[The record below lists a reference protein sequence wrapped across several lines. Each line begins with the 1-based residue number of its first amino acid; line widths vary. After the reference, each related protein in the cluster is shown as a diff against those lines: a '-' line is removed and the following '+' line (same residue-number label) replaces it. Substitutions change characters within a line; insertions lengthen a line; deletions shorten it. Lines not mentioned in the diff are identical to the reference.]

1 MKNSKKLKNK
11 VLVFLAT
18 LLLVGQTVVPTSVVM
33 AEELNRVELQ
43 EKSSSDT
50 EQTETVEIDTTES
63 SKEVEKPQ
71 VTAEPE
77 KVLDEVAKANDSPK
91 MPENEVVSIEDF
103 LKSQNLIQGKDG
115 KLYTTTDSNYVAEG
129 SLNDIFSLGNSN
141 RMKRSA
147 RASGENVHVP
157 AWTNI
162 ANINMYFA
170 NGYSE
175 WGWFGKRNDAGETLW
190 CVELGVV
197 LGVGA
202 NPGYT
207 TSFLTSTLAYDI
219 SLATYFG
226 YYQKGKTLGNEFL
239 TQMYIYELQGKAPTA
254 LSGDYSMA
262 DYNAHKK
269 YIQDKLKQYNAEPKM
284 DKTNVSIKVGESVTL
299 TDTAG
304 VLANYKDVAVKNDTG
319 AKVVKSGNKVTITP
333 DKNSKDGYIYFQY
346 NVAADYVGT
355 PIYYQHPYTQ
365 NTVLGRIS
373 DPNRVRIPIKVI
385 KEGNVSVRKVDKD
398 TKEPLQ
404 ATFKA
409 TRLDTNEV
417 REIKTNVNGYADWY
431 GISNDNAVVEFEEI
445 VAPTGYVID
454 RTPIKVTAKLGQTIV
469 QEFTNKKIMGSVKL
483 IKYADEDW
491 HTGVLNTFLSGAEF
505 SLLSPDGKTVLQ
517 KAVTNEKG
525 EVTFTDIEYGFGY
538 IIRETQTPEGYE
550 PVADQLVDITEDG
563 QVIELTATDKVIRED
578 MKLIKKDDESHLNI
592 LSKDAQF
599 EIKNLQTGL
608 KITQKDALGNETSIF
623 TTNEKGEILLSKLP
637 YGHYEISEVKAPWG
651 YLQLTKPVGFFV
663 DGTHNGLI
671 TIDITNK
678 QAKGTVTMTKTGET
692 AISVE
697 TKETEYGNL
706 HLFNF
711 AQKPLK
717 DVTFDIFARKNI
729 VSGDGKVHH
738 KAGDLVATLTTDELG
753 QFKSEALYIG
763 SYFAKEKSAPNGFI
777 IKEDEIDFTID
788 YEGQNV
794 PLTSSSI
801 SAENN
806 WNKVKVIVNKEDENL
821 VGYEENAAV
830 IETIPSE
837 NKVFGLFM
845 REGFEKDGD
854 VLVPENGLV
863 GIATTKEGQAIF
875 EGQYPEG
882 DYYAK
887 ELNAGNDHVISEKEY
902 PVSLTPTD
910 NREEQESNIFD
921 NGTFQN
927 NQNFNRMARYPIVNK
942 LFLTDV
948 PFEKINETSKLEEK
962 AGYKFE
968 FNELGEGA
976 EFELRNSEQEPIQ
989 HIVIDENGIGIW
1001 KDLVVGTYF
1010 FNETKTSNDSLVL
1023 DKTIYRIEVTQEV
1036 TKIFDNETGT
1046 LIVEKDNTVTPESE
1060 TESEKEDTETTE
1072 ESEEVA
1078 TTTEEST
1085 DVETEEST
1093 NESEEEAV
1101 TPVEPL
1107 FTIKNKA
1114 IRGSA
1119 ELEKSDVSDGK
1130 LLPDTGIR
1138 ITDEHGKVVVEG
1150 RTDSNGKFT
1159 FDELPKGKYNFQEF
1173 DAPKG
1178 YLIDTTPVPFEI
1190 KEDGEI
1196 IKCQMTNVKQV
1207 DKLRQTKAENTNR
1220 LIFVA
1225 VLVLAV
1231 CSLSLVVI
1239 YYRKES
1245 FNQN

>member
-1 MKNSKKLKNK
+1 MKKSKNLKNK

-43 EKSSSDT
+43 EKASSDT
-50 EQTETVEIDTTES
+50 EQTEAVEVDTTES

-71 VTAEPE
+71 VTSEPE

-91 MPENEVVSIEDF
+91 MTENEVVSIEDF
-103 LKSQNLIQGKDG
+103 LKSQNLIQGTDG
-115 KLYTTTDSNYVAEG
+115 KLYTTTDSNYVEEG
-129 SLNDIFSLGNSN
+129 SLNDIFSLGKSN

-147 RASGENVHVP
+147 RAGVNVVVP
-157 AWTNI
+157 SWTNI

-170 NGYSE
+170 NGHSE
-175 WGWFGKRNDAGETLW
+175 WGWYGKRNDAGETLW
-190 CVELGVV
+190 CIELGVV

-202 NPGYT
+202 NGGYT
-207 TSFLTSTLAYDI
+207 IRITDDKLAENI

-239 TQMYIYELQGKAPTA
+239 TQMYIYELQGKAPTG
-254 LSGDYSMA
+254 LSGDYSMT
-262 DYNAHKK
+262 DYNNHKK

-346 NVAADYVGT
+346 NIAADYVGS
-355 PIYYQHPYTQ
+355 PLYYEHPYTQ
-365 NTVLGRIS
+365 NTVLGRVR
-373 DPNRVRIPIKVI
+373 DPRTTRIPIKVI

-525 EVTFTDIEYGFGY
+525 EVTFTDVEYGFGY

-563 QVIELTATDKVIRED
+563 QIIELTATDKVIRED

-806 WNKVKVIVNKEDENL
+806 WNKVKVIVNKEDETL
-821 VGYEENAAV
+821 VGYEENGAV

-837 NKVFGLFM
+837 GKVFGLFM

-882 DYYAK
+882 DYCAK

-1023 DKTIYRIEVTQEV
+1023 DKTVYRIEVTQET

-1060 TESEKEDTETTE
+1060 TESEKEDTEITE

-1078 TTTEEST
+1078 TNTEEST

-1101 TPVEPL
+1101 APTEPL

-1150 RTDSNGKFT
+1150 RTDSNGRFT

-1220 LIFVA
+1220 LISVA
-1225 VLVLAV
+1225 VLVLAA

>member
-1 MKNSKKLKNK
+1 MKKSKNLKNR

-18 LLLVGQTVVPTSVVM
+18 LLLVGQTVVPTSVVL

-43 EKSSSDT
+43 EKASSDT
-50 EQTETVEIDTTES
+50 EQTESVETDTTES

-71 VTAEPE
+71 VTSEPE

-91 MPENEVVSIEDF
+91 MTGNEVVSIEDF
-103 LKSQNLIQGKDG
+103 LKSQNLIQGTDG
-115 KLYTTTDSNYVAEG
+115 KLYTTTDSNYVEEG
-129 SLNDIFSLGNSN
+129 SLNDIFSLGNSD

-147 RASGENVHVP
+147 RAGVNVVVP
-157 AWTNI
+157 SWTNI

-170 NGYSE
+170 NGHSE
-175 WGWFGKRNDAGETLW
+175 WGWYGKRNDAGETLW
-190 CVELGVV
+190 CIELGVV

-202 NPGYT
+202 NGGYT
-207 TSFLTSTLAYDI
+207 IRITDDKLAENI

-239 TQMYIYELQGKAPTA
+239 TQMYIYELQGKAPTG
-254 LSGDYSMA
+254 LSGDYSMT
-262 DYNAHKK
+262 DYNNHKK

-304 VLANYKDVAVKNDTG
+304 VLANYKNAVVKNDTG

-346 NVAADYVGT
+346 NIAADYVGS
-355 PIYYQHPYTQ
+355 PLYYEHPYTQ
-365 NTVLGRIS
+365 NTVLGRVR
-373 DPNRVRIPIKVI
+373 DPRSTRIPIKVI

-398 TKEPLQ
+398 TKQPLQ

-445 VAPTGYVID
+445 IAPTGYVID

-525 EVTFTDIEYGFGY
+525 EVTFTDVEYGFDY

-563 QVIELTATDKVIRED
+563 QIIELTATDKVIRED

-763 SYFAKEKSAPNGFI
+763 AYFAKEKSAPNGFI

-837 NKVFGLFM
+837 GKVFGLFM
-845 REGFEKDGD
+845 RAGFEKDGD

-887 ELNAGNDHVISEKEY
+887 ELNAGGDHVISEKEY

-962 AGYKFE
+962 TGYKFE

-1001 KDLVVGTYF
+1001 KDLAVGTYF

-1023 DKTIYRIEVTQEV
+1023 DKTVYRIEVTQET

-1046 LIVEKDNTVTPESE
+1046 LIVEKDNTATPESE
-1060 TESEKEDTETTE
+1060 TEDTETTE

-1078 TTTEEST
+1078 TNTEEST
-1085 DVETEEST
+1085 DVETEETTEEST

-1101 TPVEPL
+1101 APVEPL

-1114 IRGSA
+1114 ISGSA

-1220 LIFVA
+1220 LISVA
-1225 VLVLAV
+1225 VLVLAA

-1239 YYRKES
+1239 YYRKET

>member
-1 MKNSKKLKNK
+1 MKKSKNLKNR
-11 VLVFLAT
+11 VLAILAT
-18 LLLVGQTVVPTSVVM
+18 LLLVGQTVVPTSVVL

-43 EKSSSDT
+43 EKASSDT
-50 EQTETVEIDTTES
+50 EQTESVETDSTES

-71 VTAEPE
+71 VTSEPE

-91 MPENEVVSIEDF
+91 MTEDEVVSIEDF

-129 SLNDIFSLGNSN
+129 SLTDIFSSTSSN

-147 RASGENVHVP
+147 RAGINVNVP

-170 NGYSE
+170 NGHSE
-175 WGWFGKRNDAGETLW
+175 WGWYGKRNDAGETLW
-190 CVELGVV
+190 CIELGVV

-202 NPGYT
+202 NGGYT
-207 TSFLTSTLAYDI
+207 ISIANNKLAKDI

-239 TQMYIYELQGKAPTA
+239 TQMYIYELQGKAPTG

-269 YIQDKLKQYNAEPKM
+269 YIQDKVKQYNTQPVM

-299 TDTAG
+299 TDTKG
-304 VLANYKDVAVKNDTG
+304 VFANYKDVSYKNETG
-319 AKVVKSGNKVTITP
+319 AKIVKSGNKVTITP
-333 DKNSKDGYIYFQY
+333 DKNSKDGFIYFEY
-346 NVAADYVGT
+346 NIASDYIGS
-355 PIYYQHPYTQ
+355 PLYYEHPYTQ
-365 NTVLGRIS
+365 NTVLGRVDDPQKTRIS
-373 DPNRVRIPIKVI
+373 IKVI

-525 EVTFTDIEYGFGY
+525 EVTFTDVEYGFGY

-578 MKLIKKDDESHLNI
+578 VKLIKKDDESHLNI
-592 LSKDAQF
+592 LSQDAQF
-599 EIKNLQTGL
+599 EIENLQTGL
-608 KITQKDALGNETSIF
+608 KLTHKDALGKETTIF
-623 TTNEKGEILLSKLP
+623 TTNEKGEIFLSQLMNGRYK
-637 YGHYEISEVKAPWG
+637 ITEVKAPWG
-651 YLQLTKPVGFFV
+651 YIQLHKPVEFVV

-671 TIDITNK
+671 TIEIDNK
-678 QAKGTVTMTKTGET
+678 QAQGTVTMTKTGEK

-717 DVTFDIFARKNI
+717 DVVWDIYARKDI
-729 VSGDGKVHH
+729 ISGDGKVHH

-753 QFKSEALYIG
+753 QFTSEALYIG

-837 NKVFGLFM
+837 GKVFGLFM

-854 VLVPENGLV
+854 VLVPENDLV

-1023 DKTIYRIEVTQEV
+1023 DKTVYRIEVTQET

-1060 TESEKEDTETTE
+1060 TESEKEDTEITE

-1078 TTTEEST
+1078 TNTEEST

-1101 TPVEPL
+1101 APTEPL

-1150 RTDSNGKFT
+1150 RTDSNGRFT

-1220 LIFVA
+1220 LISVA
-1225 VLVLAV
+1225 VLVLAA

>member
-1 MKNSKKLKNK
+1 M
-11 VLVFLAT
+11 V
-18 LLLVGQTVVPTSVVM
+18 
-33 AEELNRVELQ
+33 R
-43 EKSSSDT
+43 
-50 EQTETVEIDTTES
+50 
-63 SKEVEKPQ
+63 
-71 VTAEPE
+71 
-77 KVLDEVAKANDSPK
+77 
-91 MPENEVVSIEDF
+91 
-103 LKSQNLIQGKDG
+103 
-115 KLYTTTDSNYVAEG
+115 
-129 SLNDIFSLGNSN
+129 
-141 RMKRSA
+141 
-147 RASGENVHVP
+147 
-157 AWTNI
+157 
-162 ANINMYFA
+162 
-170 NGYSE
+170 
-175 WGWFGKRNDAGETLW
+175 
-190 CVELGVV
+190 
-197 LGVGA
+197 
-202 NPGYT
+202 
-207 TSFLTSTLAYDI
+207 
-219 SLATYFG
+219 
-226 YYQKGKTLGNEFL
+226 
-239 TQMYIYELQGKAPTA
+239 
-254 LSGDYSMA
+254 
-262 DYNAHKK
+262 
-269 YIQDKLKQYNAEPKM
+269 
-284 DKTNVSIKVGESVTL
+284 
-299 TDTAG
+299 
-304 VLANYKDVAVKNDTG
+304 
-319 AKVVKSGNKVTITP
+319 
-333 DKNSKDGYIYFQY
+333 
-346 NVAADYVGT
+346 
-355 PIYYQHPYTQ
+355 
-365 NTVLGRIS
+365 
-373 DPNRVRIPIKVI
+373 DPNSVRIPIKII

-398 TKEPLQ
+398 TKKPLQ

-469 QEFTNKKIMGSVKL
+469 QEFTNKKIMGSLKL
-483 IKYADEDW
+483 IKYADKEIGTESPNVLLPGAEFTLFTPDGKTALQTKTTDENGELVFNDVEYGLGYIIKETKTPVGYKPMADMKVDITEDGKVYEVKAVNNLVYVDVKVLKIDSKDKKALAGATFKYIYNGKTQEAISDKDGYATLKDVP
-491 HTGVLNTFLSGAEF
+491 HGAVITVTEIKAPTGYVLNTTPQTITVDSTKPQSLTFENDRIKADIELVKYADENWQTGKLNHFLSGAEF
-505 SLLSPDGKTVLQ
+505 TLYSPDGKTVLQ
-517 KAVTNEKG
+517 TAVTNEKG
-525 EVTFTDIEYGFGY
+525 YLKFADVEYGFGY
-538 IIRETQTPEGYE
+538 IIKETKTPVGYL
-550 PVADQLVDITEDG
+550 PVADMKVDITENG
-563 QVIELTATDKVIRED
+563 KTIELTATDKVIRED

-608 KITQKDALGNETSIF
+608 KITQKDALGNETTIF
-623 TTNEKGEILLSKLP
+623 TTNDKGEIFLSQLMNGRYK
-637 YGHYEISEVKAPWG
+637 ITEVKAPWG
-651 YLQLTKPVGFFV
+651 YIQLHKPVEFVV

-671 TIDITNK
+671 TIEIDNK
-678 QAKGTVTMTKTGET
+678 QAKGTVTMEKTGET

-717 DVTFDIFARKNI
+717 DVTFDIFARKDI

-738 KAGDLVATLTTDELG
+738 KAGELITTLTTDEQG
-753 QFKSEALYIG
+753 KFTSKALYIG

-806 WNKVKVIVNKEDENL
+806 WNKVKVIVNKEDETL

-887 ELNAGNDHVISEKEY
+887 ELNAGSDHVISEKEY

-910 NREEQESNIFD
+910 NREEQESNVFD

-962 AGYKFE
+962 VGYIYAFD
-968 FNELGEGA
+968 ELGEGA

-989 HIVIDENGIGIW
+989 HIVIGKNGIGIW

-1023 DKTIYRIEVTQEV
+1023 DKTIYRIEVTQEA
-1036 TKIFDNETGT
+1036 TKIFDNGTDT

-1060 TESEKEDTETTE
+1060 QEATDETESSDEDAE
-1072 ESEEVA
+1072 EDV
-1078 TTTEEST
+1078 TTTEESA
-1085 DVETEEST
+1085 DVETEETTEEST

-1101 TPVEPL
+1101 APVEPL
-1107 FTIKNKA
+1107 FTIKNRA
-1114 IRGSA
+1114 IRGGA

-1196 IKCQMTNVKQV
+1196 AKCQMTNVKKV

-1220 LIFVA
+1220 LISVA
-1225 VLVLAV
+1225 VLVLAA

-1239 YYRKES
+1239 YYRKET

>member
-1 MKNSKKLKNK
+1 MKKSKNLKNK

-43 EKSSSDT
+43 EKASSDT
-50 EQTETVEIDTTES
+50 EQTEAVEVDTTES

-71 VTAEPE
+71 VTSEPE

-91 MPENEVVSIEDF
+91 MTENEVVSIEDF
-103 LKSQNLIQGKDG
+103 LKSQNLIQGTDG
-115 KLYTTTDSNYVAEG
+115 KLYTTTDSNYVEEG

-147 RASGENVHVP
+147 RAGVNVVVP
-157 AWTNI
+157 SWTNI

-170 NGYSE
+170 NGHSE
-175 WGWFGKRNDAGETLW
+175 WGWYGKRNDAGETLW
-190 CVELGVV
+190 CIELGVA
-197 LGVGA
+197 LGIGA
-202 NPGYT
+202 NGGYT
-207 TSFLTSTLAYDI
+207 IRITDDKLAENI

-239 TQMYIYELQGKAPTA
+239 TQMYIYELQGKAPTG
-254 LSGDYSMA
+254 LSGDYSMT
-262 DYNAHKK
+262 DYNNHKK

-346 NVAADYVGT
+346 NIAADYVGS
-355 PIYYQHPYTQ
+355 PLYYEHPYTQ
-365 NTVLGRIS
+365 NTVLGRVR
-373 DPNRVRIPIKVI
+373 DPRTTRIPIKVI

-398 TKEPLQ
+398 TKKPLQ

-417 REIKTNVNGYADWY
+417 REIETNVNGYADWY

-525 EVTFTDIEYGFGY
+525 ELTFTDVEYGFGY
-538 IIRETQTPEGYE
+538 IIRETQTPEGYS
-550 PVADQLVDITEDG
+550 PVADMLVDITEDG
-563 QVIELTATDKVIRED
+563 QIVELTATDKVIRED
-578 MKLIKKDDESHLNI
+578 VRLIKKDDESHLKI
-592 LSKDAQF
+592 LSQDAQF
-599 EIKNLQTGL
+599 EIENLQTGL
-608 KITQKDALGNETSIF
+608 KLTHKDALGKETTIF
-623 TTNEKGEILLSKLP
+623 TTNEKGEIFLSQLMNGRYK
-637 YGHYEISEVKAPWG
+637 ITEVKAPWG
-651 YLQLTKPVGFFV
+651 YIQLHKPVEFVV

-671 TIDITNK
+671 TIEIDNK
-678 QAKGTVTMTKTGET
+678 QAKGTVAMEKTGET

-717 DVTFDIFARKNI
+717 DVTFDIFARKDI

-837 NKVFGLFM
+837 GKVFGLFM
-845 REGFEKDGD
+845 RERFEKDGD

-875 EGQYPEG
+875 EGQSPEG

-1036 TKIFDNETGT
+1036 MKIFDNETGT

-1078 TTTEEST
+1078 TN
-1085 DVETEEST
+1085 TEEST

-1101 TPVEPL
+1101 APVEPL

-1220 LIFVA
+1220 LISVA
-1225 VLVLAV
+1225 VLVLAA

>member
-1 MKNSKKLKNK
+1 MKKSKNLKNR
-11 VLVFLAT
+11 VLAILAI
-18 LLLVGQTVVPTSVVM
+18 LLLVGQTVVPTSVVLG
-33 AEELNRVELQ
+33 EELTRVELQ
-43 EKSSSDT
+43 EKASSDT
-50 EQTETVEIDTTES
+50 EQTEANEIDTTES
-63 SKEVEKPQ
+63 SKEPDKPQ
-71 VTAEPE
+71 VTSEPE

-91 MPENEVVSIEDF
+91 ITEKEALSIDEF
-103 LKSQNLIQGKDG
+103 LKNQSLVQGEDG
-115 KLYTTTDSNYVAEG
+115 KLYTTNGTSYVTEG
-129 SLNDIFSLGNSN
+129 SLNDLFSLNNSN
-141 RMKRSA
+141 RMKRST
-147 RASGENVHVP
+147 RASGVNVHVP

-162 ANINMYFA
+162 ANINMYFS
-170 NGYSE
+170 NGHSE
-175 WGWFGKRNDAGETLW
+175 WGYYGKRNDAGETLW
-190 CVELGVV
+190 CVELGVALNV
-197 LGVGA
+197 GVNG
-202 NPGYT
+202 GYT
-207 TSFLTSTLAYDI
+207 TSFLSSVLAHDI
-219 SLATYFG
+219 GLATYFG

-269 YIQDKLKQYNAEPKM
+269 YIQDKLKQYNANPKM

-304 VLANYKDVAVKNDTG
+304 VLANYKDVAVVNETG
-319 AKVVKSGNKVTITP
+319 VKVVKSGNKVTITP

-346 NVAADYVGT
+346 NVSADYVGT

-398 TKEPLQ
+398 TKKPLQ

-525 EVTFTDIEYGFGY
+525 EVTFTDVEYGFGY

-578 MKLIKKDDESHLNI
+578 VKLIKKDDESHLNI
-592 LSKDAQF
+592 LSQDAQF
-599 EIKNLQTGL
+599 EIENLQTGL
-608 KITQKDALGNETSIF
+608 KLTHKDALGKETTIF
-623 TTNEKGEILLSKLP
+623 TTNEKGEIFLSQLMNGRYK
-637 YGHYEISEVKAPWG
+637 ITEVKAPWG
-651 YLQLTKPVGFFV
+651 YIQLHKPVEFVV

-671 TIDITNK
+671 TIEIDNK
-678 QAKGTVTMTKTGET
+678 QAQGNVTMKKTGET

-717 DVTFDIFARKNI
+717 DVTFDIFARKDI

-753 QFKSEALYIG
+753 QFTSEALYIG

-777 IKEDEIDFTID
+777 IKEDEINFTID

-910 NREEQESNIFD
+910 NREEQEANIFD

-1078 TTTEEST
+1078 TNTEEST

-1101 TPVEPL
+1101 APVEPL

-1225 VLVLAV
+1225 VLVLAA

>member
-18 LLLVGQTVVPTSVVM
+18 LLLVGQTVVPKSVVM

-43 EKSSSDT
+43 EKTSSDT
-50 EQTETVEIDTTES
+50 EQTEAVETDTTES

-71 VTAEPE
+71 VTSEPE

-91 MPENEVVSIEDF
+91 MTENEVVSIEDF
-103 LKSQNLIQGKDG
+103 LKSQNLIQGTDG

-147 RASGENVHVP
+147 RAGINVNVP
-157 AWTNI
+157 SWTNI

-170 NGYSE
+170 NGHSE
-175 WGWFGKRNDAGETLW
+175 WGWYGKRNDAGDTLW
-190 CVELGVV
+190 CIELGVV
-197 LGVGA
+197 LSVGP
-202 NPGYT
+202 NGGYVIKVSDT
-207 TSFLTSTLAYDI
+207 MLTKDI
-219 SLATYFG
+219 SLAAYFG
-226 YYQKGKTLGNEFL
+226 YYTKGKTLGNEFL

-254 LSGDYSMA
+254 LSGDYTMA

-269 YIQDKLKQYNAEPKM
+269 YIQDKVKQYNSAPVF
-284 DKTNVSIKVGESVTL
+284 DKTNVSVKVGESVTL
-299 TDTAG
+299 TDTKG
-304 VLANYKDVAVKNDTG
+304 VFASYKDVSYKNETG
-319 AKVVKSGNKVTITP
+319 AKIVKSGNKVTITP

-346 NVAADYVGT
+346 NIDSSYVGT
-355 PIYYQHPYTQ
+355 PLIYEHPYTQ
-365 NTVLGRIS
+365 NTLWTMIS
-373 DPNRVRIPIKVI
+373 DPNSVRIPIKVI

-417 REIKTNVNGYADWY
+417 REIETNVNGYADWY
-431 GISNDNAVVEFEEI
+431 GLPDNAVIEFEEI
-445 VAPTGYVID
+445 IEPTGYVID
-454 RTPIKVTAKLGQTIV
+454 RTPIKVTAKAGQTIV

-525 EVTFTDIEYGFGY
+525 EVTFTDVEYGFGY

-563 QVIELTATDKVIRED
+563 QIIELTATDKVIRED

-806 WNKVKVIVNKEDENL
+806 WNKVKVIVNKEDETL

-837 NKVFGLFM
+837 GKVFGLFM

-887 ELNAGNDHVISEKEY
+887 ELNSGNDHVISEKEY

-1078 TTTEEST
+1078 TNTEEST

-1101 TPVEPL
+1101 APVEPL

-1225 VLVLAV
+1225 VLVLAA

>member
-1 MKNSKKLKNK
+1 MKKSKNLKNK

-18 LLLVGQTVVPTSVVM
+18 LLLVGQTVVPTSVVL

-50 EQTETVEIDTTES
+50 EQTEAVETDTTES

-71 VTAEPE
+71 VTSEPE

-91 MPENEVVSIEDF
+91 MTENEVVSIEAF
-103 LKSQNLIQGKDG
+103 LKSQNLVQGEDG
-115 KLYTTTDSNYVAEG
+115 KLYTTTDNKYIAEG
-129 SLNDIFSLGNSN
+129 SLTDIFSSGSSN
-141 RMKRSA
+141 RMKRST
-147 RASGENVHVP
+147 RASGVNVHVP

-175 WGWFGKRNDAGETLW
+175 WGWYGKRNDAGDTLW

-197 LGVGA
+197 LGVGV

-207 TSFLTSTLAYDI
+207 TSFLTSSLAEQI
-219 SLATYFG
+219 SLASYFG
-226 YYQKGKTLGNEFL
+226 YYEKGKTLGNEFL
-239 TQMYIYELQGKAPTA
+239 TQMYIYELQGKAPTG

-262 DYNAHKK
+262 DYNTHKK
-269 YIQDKLKQYNAEPKM
+269 YIEDKIKKYKTNPVF
-284 DKTNVSIKVGESVTL
+284 DKTNVSVKVGESVTL
-299 TDTAG
+299 TDTVGA
-304 VLANYKDVAVKNDTG
+304 LANYINTPVQNETG

-333 DKNSKDGYIYFQY
+333 DKNSKDGYIYFDY
-346 NVAADYVGT
+346 NINSSYKGT

-365 NTVLGRIS
+365 NTVQGKIGDPKRI
-373 DPNRVRIPIKVI
+373 RIPIKVI

-431 GISNDNAVVEFEEI
+431 GLPDNAVIEFEEI
-445 VAPTGYVID
+445 IEPTGYVID
-454 RTPIKVTAKLGQTIV
+454 RTPIKVTAKAGQTIV

-578 MKLIKKDDESHLNI
+578 VKLIKKDDESHLNI
-592 LSKDAQF
+592 LSQDAQF
-599 EIKNLQTGL
+599 EIENLQTGL
-608 KITQKDALGNETSIF
+608 KLTHKDALGKETTIF
-623 TTNEKGEILLSKLP
+623 TTNEKGEIFLSQLMNGRYK
-637 YGHYEISEVKAPWG
+637 ITEVKAPWG
-651 YLQLTKPVGFFV
+651 YIQLHKPVEFVV

-671 TIDITNK
+671 TIEIDNK
-678 QAKGTVTMTKTGET
+678 QAQGNVTMKKTGET

-717 DVTFDIFARKNI
+717 DVTFDIFARKDI

-753 QFKSEALYIG
+753 QFTSEALYIG

-837 NKVFGLFM
+837 GKVFGLFM

-989 HIVIDENGIGIW
+989 HLVIDENGIGIW

-1023 DKTIYRIEVTQEV
+1023 DKTVYRIEVTQET

-1046 LIVEKDNTVTPESE
+1046 LIVEKDNTMTPESE

-1078 TTTEEST
+1078 TNTEEST

-1101 TPVEPL
+1101 APVEPL

-1220 LIFVA
+1220 LISVA
-1225 VLVLAV
+1225 VLVLAA

>member
-1 MKNSKKLKNK
+1 MKKSKNLKNK
-11 VLVFLAT
+11 VLAILAT

-50 EQTETVEIDTTES
+50 EQTEAVETDTTEN

-71 VTAEPE
+71 VTSEPE

-91 MPENEVVSIEDF
+91 MAENEVLTVEEFIKNQS
-103 LKSQNLIQGKDG
+103 LIQGEDG
-115 KLYTTTDSNYVAEG
+115 KLYTTNGNSYISENKLT
-129 SLNDIFSLGNSN
+129 DIFSFGNTN

-147 RASGENVHVP
+147 RAGVNVHVP

-162 ANINMYFA
+162 ANQTMNYS

-175 WGWFGKRNDAGETLW
+175 WGWYGKRNDAGETLW
-190 CVELGVV
+190 CIELGVV
-197 LGVGA
+197 LGVGV

-207 TSFLTSTLAYDI
+207 TKQVSTMEAINI
-219 SLATYFG
+219 SLAAYFG
-226 YYQKGKTLGNEFL
+226 YYEKGTSLGNEFL
-239 TQMYIYELQGKAPTA
+239 TQMYIYELQGKGPTA
-254 LSGDYSMA
+254 LWGDYSMA

-269 YIQDKLKQYNAEPKM
+269 YIQDKVKAFNTAPKF
-284 DKTNVSIKVGESVTL
+284 DKTNVSVKVGESVTL

-304 VLANYKDVAVKNDTG
+304 VFTNYLNTPVKNETG

-333 DKNSKDGYIYFQY
+333 NKNSKDGYIYFDY
-346 NVAADYVGT
+346 NIPSTYHGA
-355 PIYYQHPYTQ
+355 PIIYQNQYTQ
-365 NTVLGRIS
+365 DTQLTRIG
-373 DPNRVRIPIKVI
+373 DPTSTRIPIKVI

-431 GISNDNAVVEFEEI
+431 GLPDNAVIEFEEI
-445 VAPTGYVID
+445 IEPTGYVID
-454 RTPIKVTAKLGQTIV
+454 RTPIKVTAKAGQTIV

-491 HTGVLNTFLSGAEF
+491 HTGILNTFLSGAEF

-578 MKLIKKDDESHLNI
+578 VKLIKKDDESHLNI
-592 LSKDAQF
+592 LSQDAQF
-599 EIKNLQTGL
+599 EIENLQTGL
-608 KITQKDALGNETSIF
+608 KLTHKDALGNETSIF
-623 TTNEKGEILLSKLP
+623 TTNEKGEIFLSQLMNGRYK
-637 YGHYEISEVKAPWG
+637 ITEVKAPWG
-651 YLQLTKPVGFFV
+651 YIQLHKPVEFVV

-671 TIDITNK
+671 TIEIDNK
-678 QAKGTVTMTKTGET
+678 QAQGNVTMTKTGEK

-717 DVTFDIFARKNI
+717 DVVWEIYARKDI

-738 KAGDLVATLTTDELG
+738 KAGDLVTTLTTDELG
-753 QFKSEALYIG
+753 QFTSEALYIG

-837 NKVFGLFM
+837 GKVFGLFM

-887 ELNAGNDHVISEKEY
+887 GATRFLIS
-902 PVSLTPTD
+902 V
-910 NREEQESNIFD
+910 
-921 NGTFQN
+921 
-927 NQNFNRMARYPIVNK
+927 
-942 LFLTDV
+942 
-948 PFEKINETSKLEEK
+948 
-962 AGYKFE
+962 
-968 FNELGEGA
+968 
-976 EFELRNSEQEPIQ
+976 
-989 HIVIDENGIGIW
+989 
-1001 KDLVVGTYF
+1001 
-1010 FNETKTSNDSLVL
+1010 
-1023 DKTIYRIEVTQEV
+1023 
-1036 TKIFDNETGT
+1036 
-1046 LIVEKDNTVTPESE
+1046 
-1060 TESEKEDTETTE
+1060 
-1072 ESEEVA
+1072 
-1078 TTTEEST
+1078 
-1085 DVETEEST
+1085 
-1093 NESEEEAV
+1093 
-1101 TPVEPL
+1101 
-1107 FTIKNKA
+1107 
-1114 IRGSA
+1114 
-1119 ELEKSDVSDGK
+1119 
-1130 LLPDTGIR
+1130 
-1138 ITDEHGKVVVEG
+1138 
-1150 RTDSNGKFT
+1150 
-1159 FDELPKGKYNFQEF
+1159 
-1173 DAPKG
+1173 
-1178 YLIDTTPVPFEI
+1178 
-1190 KEDGEI
+1190 
-1196 IKCQMTNVKQV
+1196 
-1207 DKLRQTKAENTNR
+1207 
-1220 LIFVA
+1220 
-1225 VLVLAV
+1225 
-1231 CSLSLVVI
+1231 
-1239 YYRKES
+1239 
-1245 FNQN
+1245 